1 MFLNG
6 GKWSFFICI
15 LFLRNIYFVLFFKN
29 PFFSSSYIANVMT
42 IWFSKSSDC
51 DLSREYWVLLAVSF
65 LNCDLSSQEMRV
77 ARMLWCYYLLLRH
90 LEIYRKLYLES
101 SNADWGRTLR
111 SRNLKKFLFRKLW
124 RWLAVYVCTSIT

>member
-1 MFLNG
+1 MV
-6 GKWSFFICI
+6 FFYM
-15 LFLRNIYFVLFFKN
+15 YFVLKKYILCSFFQK
-29 PFFSSSYIANVMT
+29 PIFFSSYIANVMT

-65 LNCDLSSQEMRV
+65 LNCDLSSREMRV
-77 ARMLWCYYLLLRH
+77 ARILWCYYLLLRH
-90 LEIYRKLYLES
+90 LEIYRKLYLERS
-101 SNADWGRTLR
+101 DTDWGRTLR